1 MLILAHYTPL
11 VGACLRQTMPH
22 VTSQRVEEI
31 TGAKVVDD
39 FSPTA
44 KYSKAILV
52 RLSGSHH
59 VCSLYMCY
67 GEWRIGA
74 RPETPESVIEQI
86 YSELEPSC
94 VGEQYA

>member
-22 VTSQRVEEI
+22 VTSQCIEEI

-52 RLSGSHH
+52 RLPGSNH

-74 RPETPESVIEQI
+74 RPETPDWVIEEI
-86 YSELEPSC
+86 YSQLEPTM
-94 VGEQYA
+94 V